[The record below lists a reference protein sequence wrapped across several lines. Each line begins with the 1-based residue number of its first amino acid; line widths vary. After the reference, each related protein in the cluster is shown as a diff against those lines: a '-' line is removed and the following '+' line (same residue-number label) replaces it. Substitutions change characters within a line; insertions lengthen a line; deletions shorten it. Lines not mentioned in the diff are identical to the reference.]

1 MRTKNSWKL
10 PQSGIPEIARKKILE
25 KLKKHKRINTS
36 EIEKIL
42 IRYGVSGDVETLQH
56 SYRLNLAQHLMAGMR
71 DAKGQRE
78 VLALRC
84 KNGTSDYIAIEF
96 CDG

>member
-1 MRTKNSWKL
+1 
-10 PQSGIPEIARKKILE
+10 
-25 KLKKHKRINTS
+25 
-36 EIEKIL
+36 
-42 IRYGVSGDVETLQH
+42 
-56 SYRLNLAQHLMAGMR
+56 MAGMR

-96 CDG
+96 CDNEKELQSIGHRFHKTIVGLELSVGKKVANRLARLRSFYRHFQ